1 MKSKSEP
8 QITTLQGCSKA
19 SFTIEPRMAI
29 VPADLLH
36 FVRHGEVDNPD
47 RILYG
52 RLDNFGLS
60 SRGTDM
66 AGRVADTLKVRPIV
80 RVVASPLLRT
90 QQSAEPIAQALGL
103 DVEIDERIIEAE
115 NVFEGTRLSVSE
127 ILKTP
132 KTWKHFRNPWMPS
145 WGESYRTIASRMM
158 AACEDALESVDEGE
172 VVLVSHQLPI
182 WMLHK
187 WIAGIPLPH
196 LPSSRRCSLSSVT
209 SFRKVGERWKE
220 ESYREPASDLLTGA
234 IDLGAV

>member
-1 MKSKSEP
+1 
-8 QITTLQGCSKA
+8 
-19 SFTIEPRMAI
+19 MAV

-36 FVRHGEVDNPD
+36 FVRHGEVHNPD

-60 SRGTDM
+60 DRGHDM
-66 AGRVADTLKVRPIV
+66 ANRVAQTLKVRPIA
-80 RVVASPLLRT
+80 RVIASPLLRT
-90 QQSAEPIAQALGL
+90 QQSALPIAEALGL
-103 DVEIDERIIEAE
+103 PVDTDDRIIEAD
-115 NVFEGTRLSVSE
+115 NVFEGTRLSPGT
-127 ILKTP
+127 ILKDAS
-132 KTWKHFRNPWMPS
+132 TWKNFRNPWLPS
-145 WGESYRTIASRMM
+145 WGEPYRDIASRMM
-158 AACEDALESVDEGE
+158 AAAEDALTSVDEGE

-196 LPSSRRCSLSSVT
+196 IPSSRRCSLSSVT

-220 ESYREPASDLLTGA
+220 ESYREPAHDLLEQA